1 MLAEVE
7 DLTSDDESWEGS
19 EYDGCFELFFIFLE
33 EVHDVSL
40 VRSAVRL

>member
-19 EYDGCFELFFIFLE
+19 EYGGCLDLFFIFFE

-40 VRSAVRL
+40 VRRFVRT

>member
-7 DLTSDDESWEGS
+7 DVACRQHGGKAPHC
-19 EYDGCFELFFIFLE
+19 DGCFELFFIFLE

-40 VRSAVRL
+40 VRSTVRI